1 MEVKPGQMPLT
12 AESHKNKQFTHLLN
26 DTPKQEP
33 AECLLSLQ
41 SLPPLSLA
49 SVQHHTSCSC
59 GSLQLCHTVSE
70 KTKLILRYFR
80 ETKLNSALNSRDQEN
95 AEVSR
100 TEGLLERL
108 EQEIAELRR
117 RDAELEQLSHTE
129 DHIHFLQSCQS
140 LCAPPGPGDLPS
152 ITVSPHISFKAM
164 RKSVSASERKEEME
178 EVQKG
183 LKLLTMDEPA
193 VKEVH
198 TVELRTR
205 EDFLQYYCQLTLD
218 RNTANNCLSLP
229 EGNREANRK
238 RKPHF
243 RPDDVKRFNK
253 AAVLCKQ
260 PLSGCHY
267 WEVDWSGKGRVNMAV
282 AYEDIDRKEG
292 ALGHDDKSWRLLCSD
307 TNCGFWHNNKK
318 TELTVSPSS
327 RIGVYLDH
335 KAGILSFYSVAGTMT
350 RLHRIET
357 KFTQPLYPGFWLDEN
372 CSVKLVDLESEPEK
386 KALQPDKKEK

>member
-1 MEVKPGQMPLT
+1 MIRSIERRCSEVK
-12 AESHKNKQFTHLLN
+12 E
-26 DTPKQEP
+26 
-33 AECLLSLQ
+33 
-41 SLPPLSLA
+41 
-49 SVQHHTSCSC
+49 
-59 GSLQLCHTVSE
+59 
-70 KTKLILRYFR
+70 LI
-80 ETKLNSALNSRDQEN
+80 RDQEK

-100 TEGLLERL
+100 AEGLLERL

-152 ITVSPHISFKAM
+152 ITVRPHVSFKAV

-178 EVQKG
+178 EVWNA
-183 LKLLTMDEPA
+183 LKLLTMDES

-198 TVELRTR
+198 TVKLRTR
-205 EDFLQYYCQLTLD
+205 EDFLKYYCHLTLD
-218 RNTANNCLSLP
+218 PNTA
-229 EGNREANRK
+229 R
-238 RKPHF
+238 
-243 RPDDVKRFNK
+243 
-253 AAVLCKQ
+253 
-260 PLSGCHY
+260 
-267 WEVDWSGKGRVNMAV
+267 
-282 AYEDIDRKEG
+282 
-292 ALGHDDKSWRLLCSD
+292 
-307 TNCGFWHNNKK
+307 
-318 TELTVSPSS
+318 
-327 RIGVYLDH
+327 VYLDH